1 MSSEAAVKKSRLRP
15 RRFLRPITVHKDADV
30 PFKTDDKKMKDNKKK
45 DAEKKKEKKDVVWCN
60 KDWSEALGKMRD
72 ILKQTRANND
82 LFLASL
88 STL

>member
-1 MSSEAAVKKSRLRP
+1 MSSETAVKKSRLRP

-30 PFKTDDKKMKDNKKK
+30 PFKTDDKKLKGNKEK
-45 DAEKKKEKKDVVWCN
+45 DAETKKKKDVVWCN

-82 LFLASL
+82 LFLVSL